1 MDTARPPGPRGH
13 WLLGNVA
20 AYEKDRVGFLR
31 RHHRDYG
38 DVFSFDERIVFT
50 VDPRLAHQVL
60 TATNRD
66 YVTEPAPF
74 AGTSA
79 PDDAGEAARPWMG
92 ARRAL
97 RPALADAA
105 PMVVGMDGRFV
116 ALLDDALDRT
126 AGREVEVLP
135 LMLDVAGRAVAELC
149 LGEDAA
155 GVPGL
160 LAAVHAALLPFEDA
174 GYQLP
179 GWIPLPRNRR
189 FFRVHRRTSET
200 LTGLVR
206 ARRAGAAG
214 TPPRDLLDV
223 LLAARPAMSDASV
236 TSALW
241 TVLIGGHGVPA
252 AALTSVVR
260 ELAIRPDL
268 AAALAAEAGP
278 WDGDGRPGDAAPWGG
293 DERPHEGGLP
303 GVGGAHGRNGPRGVG
318 GAHGQDGP
326 PGPEGIPAGG
336 GCPRARL
343 PLAEAVVR
351 EVLRLCPPAWT
362 MTRVACA
369 AVDFGG
375 WRLRPGEE
383 VLSIPYLIHR
393 DPRWWPDPDVFDP
406 SRWPA
411 ARPSPGTYLPFG
423 SGPRRCL
430 GAAAAMRQLTLATSR
445 IAQRFHVRA
454 PDAAAAVPAF
464 CGRLAPAGLRAAFH
478 PVEP

>member
-1 MDTARPPGPRGH
+1 MDPARPPGPRGH
-13 WLLGNVA
+13 WLMGNVA
-20 AYEKDRVGFLR
+20 AYEKDRAGFLR

-74 AGTSA
+74 AGSSA
-79 PDDAGEAARPWMG
+79 PGDAGEAARPWMR
-92 ARRAL
+92 ARRVL
-97 RPALADAA
+97 RPAVADAA
-105 PMVVGMDGRFV
+105 PMVTGMDGRFV
-116 ALLDDALDRT
+116 AILDDVLDRT
-126 AGREVEVLP
+126 AGREAEVLP

-155 GVPGL
+155 GVPDL
-160 LAAVHAALLPFEDA
+160 LAAVNAALLPFEDA

-179 GWIPLPRNRR
+179 AWIPSPRNRR

-206 ARRAGAAG
+206 ARRRAGAAL

-223 LLAARPAMSDASV
+223 LLAAGPAMSDGAV

-260 ELAIRPDL
+260 ELAMRPDL
-268 AAALAAEAGP
+268 TAALAHEAARLDEAE
-278 WDGDGRPGDAAPWGG
+278 RPGGG
-293 DERPHEGGLP
+293 ERPGP
-303 GVGGAHGRNGPRGVG
+303 GRGTDGA
-318 GAHGQDGP
+318 
-326 PGPEGIPAGG
+326 

-343 PLAEAVVR
+343 PLAEAVVH

-369 AVDFGG
+369 AVDFGR
-375 WRLRPGEE
+375 WRLRPGDE

-411 ARPSPGTYLPFG
+411 VRPAPGTYLPFG

-430 GAAAAMRQLTLATSR
+430 GAAAALRQLTLAASH
-445 IAQRFHVRA
+445 IARRFHVRA
-454 PDAAAAVPAF
+454 PDAAAAEPAF

>member
-1 MDTARPPGPRGH
+1 M
-13 WLLGNVA
+13 GNVT

-31 RHHRDYG
+31 RHHRDHG

-79 PDDAGEAARPWMG
+79 PRDAGEAARPWMR
-92 ARRAL
+92 ARRVL

-105 PMVVGMDGRFV
+105 PMVTGMDARFV
-116 ALLDDALDRT
+116 AVLDDVLDRT
-126 AGREVEVLP
+126 AGREAEVLP
-135 LMLDVAGRAVAELC
+135 LMLDVTGRAAAELC

-155 GVPGL
+155 GVPDL
-160 LAAVHAALLPFEDA
+160 LAAVHAVLLPFEEA

-179 GWIPLPRNRR
+179 AWVPLPRNRR
-189 FFRVHRRTSET
+189 FLRVHRRTSET

-206 ARRAGAAG
+206 ARRAGAAR

-223 LLAARPAMSDASV
+223 LLAARPAMSDMAV

-260 ELAIRPDL
+260 ELAMRPEL
-268 AAALAAEAGP
+268 AAALADEA
-278 WDGDGRPGDAAPWGG
+278 GRPGGDDEPGGG
-293 DERPHEGGLP
+293 DGGPQGGGGGPQGWDGGPGAGARP
-303 GVGGAHGRNGPRGVG
+303 GGAGR
-318 GAHGQDGP
+318 
-326 PGPEGIPAGG
+326 
-336 GCPRARL
+336 PRARL

-351 EVLRLCPPAWT
+351 EVLRLWPPAWT

-375 WRLRPGEE
+375 WRLRPGDE
-383 VLSIPYLIHR
+383 VLSVPYLIHR

-411 ARPSPGTYLPFG
+411 ARPAPGTYLPFG

-430 GAAAAMRQLTLATSR
+430 GAAPALRQLTLAASR
-445 IAQRFHVRA
+445 IARRFHVRA
-454 PDAAAAVPAF
+454 PDAAAAEPAF

>member
-13 WLLGNVA
+13 WLMGNVVE
-20 AYEKDRVGFLR
+20 YDRDRVAFLR

-38 DVFSFDERIVFT
+38 DVFSYDERIVFT
-50 VDPRLAHQVL
+50 IDPRLAHRVL

-74 AGTSA
+74 AGSSA
-79 PDDAGEAARPWMG
+79 PGEAGETIRAWMR
-92 ARRAL
+92 ARRVV
-97 RPALADAA
+97 RPALADSVG
-105 PMVVGMDGRFV
+105 MGMDGRFV
-116 ALLDDALDRT
+116 AILDAVLDRT

-135 LMLDVAGRAVAELC
+135 VMLDLAARAVAELC

-155 GVPGL
+155 DVPES
-160 LAAVHAALLPFEDA
+160 LADVHAALLPFEEA

-179 GWIPLPRNRR
+179 TWVPLPRNRR

-206 ARRAGAAG
+206 ARRAAHTRPSSG
-214 TPPRDLLDV
+214 DLLDV
-223 LLAARPAMSDASV
+223 LLAARPAMSEASV
-236 TSALW
+236 ISTLW
-241 TVLIGGHGVPA
+241 SVLIGGHGVPA
-252 AALTSVVR
+252 AALTSIVR
-260 ELAIRPDL
+260 ELALRPGLAADL
-268 AAALAAEAGP
+268 ADEAGP
-278 WDGDGRPGDAAPWGG
+278 PGGPAA
-293 DERPHEGGLP
+293 
-303 GVGGAHGRNGPRGVG
+303 V
-318 GAHGQDGP
+318 
-326 PGPEGIPAGG
+326 

-369 AVDFGG
+369 AVDLGG
-375 WRLRPGEE
+375 WRLRPGDE
-383 VLSIPYLIHR
+383 VLSVPYLIHR
-393 DPRWWPDPDVFDP
+393 DPRWWPDPDAFDP
-406 SRWPA
+406 SRWHA
-411 ARPSPGTYLPFG
+411 ARPAPGTYLPFG
-423 SGPRRCL
+423 SGPRFCL

-454 PDAAAAVPAF
+454 PDAAAAEPAF

-478 PVEP
+478 PIEPGRTTGPDGRPRPQAGR